1 MNPAPGRIGR
11 IRRGVRR
18 GESGQAFTELTVSLI
33 AILAAFVGFLL
44 VAALGS
50 DRIAVLIEARRVADM
65 KSAGGVSSQ
74 GGESIREWDNGPD
87 GIPFT
92 VDDNIIFGSAGD
104 GAYFKNELAD
114 NTGFV
119 TLQHP
124 PGASL
129 RLNSEFARLQDSDF
143 FVNAASLADGSV
155 QTSDTLHLH
164 NLDSLESA
172 FRWLFKLNGT
182 HVGEM
187 VYMPAHKD
195 LRNTGD

>member
-11 IRRGVRR
+11 IGRGLRR

-50 DRIAVLIEARRVADM
+50 DRISVLIEARRVADM

-124 PGASL
+124 PGAS
-129 RLNSEFARLQDSDF
+129 RMNSEFARLQDSNF
-143 FVNAASLADGSV
+143 FVNAASLSDGSV
-155 QTSDTLHLH
+155 QTSDTLHSH

-182 HVGEM
+182 HVGET

>member
-1 MNPAPGRIGR
+1 MNPAPGRIGC
-11 IRRGVRR
+11 IRRGLRR
-18 GESGQAFTELTVSLI
+18 GESGQAFAELTVSLI

-65 KSAGGVSSQ
+65 KSAGGISSQ

-104 GAYFKNELAD
+104 GAYFKNQLSD

-182 HVGEM
+182 RVGET

>member
-1 MNPAPGRIGR
+1 MKPASGRIGR
-11 IRRGVRR
+11 IRRGLRR

-44 VAALGS
+44 VAALAS
-50 DRIAVLIEARRVADM
+50 DRISVLIEARRVADM
-65 KSAGGVSSQ
+65 KSAGGASSQ
-74 GGESIREWDNGPD
+74 AGESIREWDNGPD

-104 GAYFKNELAD
+104 GADFKNELAD

-124 PGASL
+124 PGAS
-129 RLNSEFARLQDSDF
+129 RMNSEFARLQDSNF
-143 FVNAASLADGSV
+143 FVNAASLAEGKA
-155 QTSDTLHLH
+155 QTSDTLHSH
-164 NLDSLESA
+164 NLGSLEPA
-172 FRWLFKLNGT
+172 FRWLFNIRGT
-182 HVGEM
+182 YVGET

-195 LRNTGD
+195 LQHTGD